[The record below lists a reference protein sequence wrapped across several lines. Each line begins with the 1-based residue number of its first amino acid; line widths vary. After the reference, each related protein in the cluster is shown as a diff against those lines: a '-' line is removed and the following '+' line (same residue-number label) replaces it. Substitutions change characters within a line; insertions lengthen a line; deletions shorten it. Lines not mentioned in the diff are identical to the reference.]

1 MDGAKRAPAAERD
14 TCDAADRRSA
24 IVVTVAVKGAG
35 RFVPGQQIMHGLHIT
50 SKKIDEKGW
59 IIIK

>member
-35 RFVPGQQIMHGLHIT
+35 RFVPGRTGFILPL
-50 SKKIDEKGW
+50 KKLMKRDG
-59 IIIK
+59 